1 MDLDQAGRYGTES
14 VGRAVASD
22 AVGLPVT
29 GQGHTGNSARGRYPL
44 SVPAATADGARQSFP
59 GEPRSRKNPAAHDR
73 CQRSPARGRH
83 TPWRR
88 VQFLAGLPALTV
100 LAFLLLAPA
109 AGWAQDLPVVSVF
122 ANQASV
128 PEGGTATFRLART
141 GSTAATL
148 TVSVRETERPHGTS
162 VGGSTVDREYT
173 FAANSSEM
181 TISVVSTQNN
191 WAAATTPTPYM
202 YVFVNTGNHYQIGT
216 NNALTTIIDDDPL
229 MVDIAPVAA
238 TVAEGD
244 GYAEFIVRRVAVDTV
259 TGRLTTYA
267 GRSVTLTVGVT
278 QTGAVIDGAPAD
290 VEVTL
295 ARTDTEK
302 TIQVALA
309 DDTVTEADGSVTL
322 TLPDSEAFA
331 VHGSHSAT
339 VTVIDDELPFVSVSA
354 NEESVPEGG
363 TATFRLHREGS
374 TAAPLTVTVSE
385 VEYPWGADDD
395 GSRVDRDYTFTAGSS
410 DITIALRSSQNNFA
424 TADHGPRPPWKFAPL
439 LLVYV
444 RAGTGYEGAW
454 SEAST
459 KIIDDDLVQVDIA
472 PVAAT
477 VREGDGYAEF
487 IVRRVYVRSTDGE
500 LLEYRGRPVTLTV
513 GVTQTGAVIDGEPA
527 AVEVTLARTDR
538 RQTIRVP
545 LADDAEVEAD
555 GSVTLTLPDSEEFG
569 VHGSSSATVTVTDD
583 DAEVTIA
590 PKDVSQPE
598 GVIPSFVLRRTG
610 YVGGELQVTV
620 DVTEIDRYRVIEGR
634 YTVTFAPGSPRA
646 DLLVWNENDYQDED
660 DGPITA
666 TIVAGHNY
674 MIGTPGTA
682 TLTVIDDDPSPV
694 LTIAG
699 VRHAEGDGALE
710 LEVALSFATGR
721 STVRTVTASYATADG
736 TATAGADY
744 TAAGGTLTFVPT
756 EENGWRPPA
765 QTISVSIHDDALHE
779 GDETF
784 AVTLSD
790 AVYAELPASP
800 ATVTIADDDLPV
812 VRLEPLAAEVA
823 ESAGA
828 VFTLTRTRTTSVT
841 ALEVDVAVTSEG
853 DFLDGTPPTAVTFDA
868 MSATATLTVP
878 LHDDSVA
885 EYNGAVIATIS
896 ANDDVYA
903 IDPAAGAARV
913 EVRDNEKPLVTMV
926 TYTFGGSPPH
936 EVTEGDDL
944 EFTMKRV
951 GNTVDAYTLPLQ
963 WGVRIDDPS
972 LATERSAY
980 ISAPPPLSATFPP
993 GEATVALSLRTDDDD
1008 VDEPDMEIG
1017 VFIPY
1022 PAADADYQHDW
1033 RRDEVWFTVRDDDLP
1048 RVTITPAGTPVAE
1061 SGEAVFNLART
1072 SDTGRMQVQV
1082 DVTEVGAFLAS
1093 PGSTTAIFASGSLTT
1108 TLTVPLNDD
1117 DLHEDEGSVTAT
1129 IAAGSGYRA
1138 GDPAAVTVTDDD
1150 LDQQVQISAQAAT
1163 VTEGDDAVFVLNR
1176 WTVTGVSISQ
1186 DTTRA
1191 ALTVN
1196 VQATGEGDFLDGT
1209 LPTSVTFD
1217 AGAVTTMLRVPTSDD
1232 MQLEASGSVTVQLL
1246 PGDGYRLSTNAEHQR
1261 ATVAVAD
1268 DEGGPEVSISPNAAQ
1283 VNEGQ
1288 DVVFTL
1294 TRTLD
1299 TASSLRVLVGL
1310 GGHTK
1315 MATTETLE
1323 RLGNREWAEF
1333 DAGAASTTLTLT
1345 TQDDEINEGDGEL
1358 YVEIKRYLTY
1368 RIMGNAR
1375 TEVLIKDDDV
1385 PVVTAEYSE
1394 RDIIEGTPLGFSVV
1408 RTGYTSTFLE
1418 VYFRS
1423 DKRFN
1428 HPYFPGRDGNTDG
1441 LSNPPF
1447 FVFDVGQSTNDLW
1460 YSSNGWYV
1468 YVGPAGGEVRYEI
1481 RPYRCR
1487 GEPCFTPRYTVGE
1500 PSSTTIRIA
1509 NRFPTLLA
1517 SAVAES
1523 VDEGEPAVFTLERVW
1538 NQDNLAGETTIV
1550 VFAVTEE
1557 GDVIDGVTPTTVTF
1571 GPGET
1576 HKTLSIPTQEDSVHG
1591 TGGGSVT
1598 LQLGG
1603 ADKPESETIES
1614 AYVIYTQETADGRHL
1629 SRATVTVLDDDP
1641 NASSVTI
1648 TANAESVT
1656 EGEDA
1661 GFTLTRTQ
1669 TSGELKVRV
1678 ERRLEGHEDYYGA
1691 TALTVSE
1698 LTRTLPDGQATD
1710 SFTVDTV
1717 DGTTVRPD
1725 GKVVAKILSPAA
1737 GDPAYMIGDPG
1748 TAEVAVRDDDAAR
1761 ISIAAVSETVE
1772 EGQDVVFTLAR
1783 AGATTNA
1790 LEVTVN
1796 VTDPGGVASG
1806 TLPASVQFA
1815 ANSGTT
1821 ALTIATTDDETVQ
1834 LNRVV
1839 TATLAVRDP
1848 LTYLLGEPS
1857 SAAVTVGDDD
1867 APVVTIVV
1875 NRPVVEEGREYKWTV
1890 TRTGYTPRTF
1900 RVPIRLTITTGEDIH
1915 VEDIRTGN
1923 FGAGGESEQRV
1934 QENLTPPK
1942 DGVPQPDRVWH
1953 LELLPS
1959 DDGAYRLGDPYIG
1972 TFTVIDGDRREEL
1985 SLARTSPPTFREAGQ
2000 VLQFGYTV
2008 TNSGNVPTAAPVK
2021 VSDDVAGEVVC
2032 SAESLAPEAAAG
2044 CQLAYTVTAADVTAG
2059 EIVST
2064 AEATDGTTRSSSVS
2078 ETISL
2083 VALPSLS
2090 IAGAGAHEQH
2100 DYELAFTVT
2109 LEGTRSGEVS
2119 IDYATAD
2126 GTATAGADYVAA
2138 TGSLTF
2144 GSEESQ
2150 QVIRVD
2156 LPDDDN
2162 LAEGDETFTVTL
2174 SNPSNAT
2181 LATAQATGTITDSDV
2196 LEVSV
2201 AAEAVTVQEG
2211 QDAVFTVAVAGA
2223 TSTADVAVG
2232 YSVSGT
2238 ATAGEDYTAP
2248 SGTLTIPAGAASG
2261 TITIGTLADEVADPN
2276 ETVIVVPEEVST
2288 TGTATVSGLA
2298 TTTIKNAGQP
2308 GVTVSPTSLTVGE
2321 GGSRTYT
2328 VVLDSEPTAAVTV
2341 SVRVPQGTDVSVDT
2355 TSLTFTTG
2363 DWSTVQTVTVR
2374 AAQDDDAVVDDAAT
2388 IGHTVSSTGDYDGEI
2403 VSDVAVTITDD
2414 DRRGVTVSPTSLTV
2428 EEGDDNTYTVVLDS
2442 KPTAAVTVTVNV
2454 PSGTDVSASPTS
2466 LTFTA
2471 DDWSTARTVTVSAA
2485 QDDDA
2490 LMDDAV
2496 TVGHTVGSTGDY
2508 SGETAADVAVM
2519 ITETDTPTLS
2529 IADVSAPESARSMTF
2544 TVSSSVASSRTVTV
2558 GWATGNATATAGE
2571 DYTAVTAGRVTFS
2584 PAGTL
2589 RQAISVTIADDE
2601 VDEDAETFEVTLSSA
2616 QNAALAGGQ
2625 TTLAVTGTITDDDQR
2640 GVTVNPTSLTVE
2652 EGSSKPYTVV
2662 LRSQPTEEVTV
2673 SASVPSNTDVSASPT
2688 SLTFTA
2694 DDWSTARTVTVSVAE
2709 DDDAD
2714 VDAAVTITHA
2724 VSGGDYGDNNA
2735 TASNVSVTSTE
2746 TDTPTRALALAKTTE
2761 AVNFTGVGT
2770 GIGYSYE
2777 AENSGN
2783 VTLTGTL
2790 AVADDKIRASKISC
2804 AAVPAGGLVPG
2815 ASLTC
2820 TGSYTVTQAD
2830 VDVAEVTN
2838 TAIATLDG
2846 VVSNEATETVPWA
2859 QSQQQKPVLS
2869 VPAVVN
2875 PPNAV
2880 IGQESGGALAFL
2892 VSLSRTSAQT
2902 VTVSFE
2908 TSDGT
2913 ATAGDDYTATDGTLT
2928 FAPGTTERTISV
2940 TIANDD
2946 LDEADESFKVRLSQ
2960 VVNATLPGGTATL
2973 EVTGT
2978 IADDDERGVTV
2989 SPTSLTVAEG
2999 GDKPYTVALATRPTG
3014 QVTVAIGGT
3023 TGTDLMVD
3031 KSSLTFTASG
3041 WRTVQ
3046 TVTVTAGEDD
3056 DGSNDSETLAHTASG
3071 ADYGSVTRNLP
3082 VTVTDNDSAGIVLT
3096 PTALEVTE
3104 GGSATYTVEL
3114 ATEPSGQV
3122 TVTVGGAT
3130 GTDLTV
3136 VNGSLTFTAST
3147 WNTAQT
3153 VEVRAGEDD
3162 DGTQRQR
3169 DLDAHGLGRRLRF
3182 GDQEPAGDGDRRRHR
3197 RHRADPDHAPSD
3209 RRRQRNLHGEAGDG
3223 ARRPG
3228 DGDGRRSRR
3237 H

>member
-1 MDLDQAGRYGTES
+1 MSIT
-14 VGRAVASD
+14 
-22 AVGLPVT
+22 
-29 GQGHTGNSARGRYPL
+29 
-44 SVPAATADGARQSFP
+44 
-59 GEPRSRKNPAAHDR
+59 
-73 CQRSPARGRH
+73 
-83 TPWRR
+83 
-88 VQFLAGLPALTV
+88 VQT
-100 LAFLLLAPA
+100 
-109 AGWAQDLPVVSVF
+109 
-122 ANQASV
+122 
-128 PEGGTATFRLART
+128 
-141 GSTAATL
+141 
-148 TVSVRETERPHGTS
+148 
-162 VGGSTVDREYT
+162 
-173 FAANSSEM
+173 
-181 TISVVSTQNN
+181 TQNN
-191 WAAATTPTPYM
+191 WATPAHDSVPSGYAPD
-202 YVFVNTGNHYQIGT
+202 VIVELRNKSHYQVSPDAGEVVT
-216 NNALTTIIDDDPL
+216 KIIDDDPVK
-229 MVDIAPVAA
+229 VDIAPVAA

-244 GYAEFIVRRVAVDTV
+244 GYAEFIVRRVAVRMTDGELV
-259 TGRLTTYA
+259 SYA
-267 GRSVTLTVGVT
+267 GRPVTATVGVT
-278 QTGAVIDGAPAD
+278 QTGEVIDGEPAE

-295 ARTDTEK
+295 ARTDVEK
-302 TIQVALA
+302 
-309 DDTVTEADGSVTL
+309 
-322 TLPDSEAFA
+322 
-331 VHGSHSAT
+331 
-339 VTVIDDELPFVSVSA
+339 
-354 NEESVPEGG
+354 
-363 TATFRLHREGS
+363 
-374 TAAPLTVTVSE
+374 
-385 VEYPWGADDD
+385 
-395 GSRVDRDYTFTAGSS
+395 
-410 DITIALRSSQNNFA
+410 
-424 TADHGPRPPWKFAPL
+424 
-439 LLVYV
+439 
-444 RAGTGYEGAW
+444 
-454 SEAST
+454 
-459 KIIDDDLVQVDIA
+459 
-472 PVAAT
+472 
-477 VREGDGYAEF
+477 
-487 IVRRVYVRSTDGE
+487 
-500 LLEYRGRPVTLTV
+500 
-513 GVTQTGAVIDGEPA
+513 
-527 AVEVTLARTDR
+527 
-538 RQTIRVP
+538 TIRVP

-555 GSVTLTLPDSEEFG
+555 GSVTLTLQAGDAFG
-569 VHGSSSATVTVTDD
+569 VHGSRSATVTVTDD

-620 DVTEIDRYRVIEGR
+620 DVTEIDRYRVIEGQ

-666 TIVAGHNY
+666 TIVAGDDY
-674 MIGTPGTA
+674 TIGTPGTA

-828 VFTLTRTRTTSVT
+828 VFTLTRTGTTSVT

-878 LHDDSVA
+878 LHDDRVA

-926 TYTFGGSPPH
+926 TYTFGGSPRH

-963 WGVRIDDPS
+963 WGVRSDDPS

-993 GEATVALSLRTDDDD
+993 GEATVALSLPTDDDD
-1008 VDEPDMEIG
+1008 VDEPDMEIS
-1017 VFIPY
+1017 VSIPY
-1022 PAADADYQHDW
+1022 PAADADYQYDW
-1033 RRDEVWFTVRDDDLP
+1033 RRGEAGFTIRDDDLP

-1072 SDTGRMQVQV
+1072 SDTGRMPVQV

-1232 MQLEASGSVTVQLL
+1232 MQREASGSVTVQLL

-1394 RDIIEGTPLGFSVV
+1394 RDIIEGTPLGFSAL
-1408 RTGYTSTFLE
+1408 RTGDTSTQLS
-1418 VYFRS
+1418 VYYWS

-1428 HPYFPGRDGNTDG
+1428 HPYQPNKDGTTDA
-1441 LSNPPF
+1441 LSNPPY
-1447 FVFDVGQSTNDLW
+1447 FVFHVGQSTNDLW
-1460 YSSNGWYV
+1460 YSYNGWYV

-1517 SAVAES
+1517 SAENES

-1538 NQDNLAGETTIV
+1538 NQENLADETTIV

-1669 TSGELKVRV
+1669 T
-1678 ERRLEGHEDYYGA
+1678 RRAQSAGGAALEGHQDYYGA

-1698 LTRTLPDGQATD
+1698 LTRTSRMARPPTASPSTPSTERRSAPTARWSRRSSHPPRATPCY
-1710 SFTVDTV
+1710 T
-1717 DGTTVRPD
+1717 
-1725 GKVVAKILSPAA
+1725 I
-1737 GDPAYMIGDPG
+1737 GDPA

-1806 TLPASVQFA
+1806 TLPTSVRFDA
-1815 ANSGTT
+1815 TAGLTT
-1821 ALTIATTDDETVQ
+1821 LTIATTDDDTVQ

-1839 TATLAVRDP
+1839 TATLSVRDP

-1857 SAAVTVGDDD
+1857 SAAVTVTDDSV
-1867 APVVTIVV
+1867 PVMTIVV

-1890 TRTGYTPRTF
+1890 TRTGYTPYQF

-1915 VEDIRTGN
+1915 VDDDLRSNLWGWRGDERESARKADI
-1923 FGAGGESEQRV
+1923 
-1934 QENLTPPK
+1934 PK

-1953 LELLPS
+1953 VELLPS
-1959 DDGAYRLGDPYIG
+1959 DDGGYRLGDPFIA
-1972 TFTVIDGDRREEL
+1972 TFTVIDGDRRDEL

-2021 VSDDVAGEVVC
+2021 VIDDVAGEVVC

-2064 AEATDGTTRSSSVS
+2064 AEATDGTTTSSSVS

-2144 GSEESQ
+2144 GSAESQ
-2150 QVIRVD
+2150 QIIRVD

-2223 TSTADVAVG
+2223 TSTADVSVG

-2248 SGTLTIPAGAASG
+2248 SGTLTIAAGAASG

-2321 GGSRTYT
+2321 GERRTYT

-2341 SVRVPQGTDVSVDT
+2341 SVRVPQETDVSVDP

-2374 AAQDDDAVVDDAAT
+2374 AAQDDDAVADDAAT

-2414 DRRGVTVSPTSLTV
+2414 DRRGVTVSPASLTV

-2442 KPTAAVTVTVNV
+2442 QPTAAVTVTVNV

-2471 DDWSTARTVTVSAA
+2471 DDWSTARTVTVSAE

-2571 DYTAVTAGRVTFS
+2571 DYTAVTTGRVTFS
-2584 PAGTL
+2584 PRGTL
-2589 RQAISVTIADDE
+2589 RQAISVTIADDD
-2601 VDEDAETFEVTLSSA
+2601 VDEDAETFEVTLSGA

-2625 TTLAVTGTITDDDQR
+2625 TTLAVTATITDDDQR

-2735 TASNVSVTSTE
+2735 TASNVSVTITE
-2746 TDTPTRALALAKTTE
+2746 TDTPTRALALAKTTA

-2777 AENSGN
+2777 AENSGT

-2790 AVADDKIRASKISC
+2790 AVEDDKIRASRISC
-2804 AAVPAGGLVPG
+2804 DAVPAGGLVPG

-2846 VVSNEATETVPWA
+2846 VVSNEAAETVPWA

-2880 IGQESGGALAFL
+2880 IGQESGGALAFP

-2999 GDKPYTVALATRPTG
+2999 DDKPYTVALATQPTG

-3031 KSSLTFTASG
+3031 KSSLTFTASD

-3056 DGSNDSETLAHTASG
+3056 DGSNDSETLTHTAAGADYGSVTEDLPVTVTDDDTAGIVLTPTALQVTEGSDAAYTVELSTEPSGQVTVTVGGANGTDLTVGNGSLTFTASTWNTAQTVAVGAGQDDDGTNDSVTLTHTAAGADYGSVTEDLPVTVTDDDTAGIVLTPTTLRVTEGGSATYTVELATEPSGEVTVTVGGAAGTDLTVVNPSLTFTASTWNTAQTVAVRADQDDDAWDDSATLTHTASG
-3071 ADYGSVTRNLP
+3071 ADYGSVSKYLP

-3096 PTALEVTE
+3096 PTALGVTE
-3104 GGSATYTVEL
+3104 GDSATYTVEL

-3122 TVTVGGAT
+3122 TVTVGGTT

-3136 VNGSLTFTAST
+3136 VNGSSLTFTAST
-3147 WNTAQT
+3147 WDTAQT

-3162 DGTQRQR
+3162 DGSADPARP
-3169 DLDAHGLGRRLRF
+3169 DAHGSGRRLRF
-3182 GDQEPAGDGDRRRHR
+3182 SDRGPAGNGDRRRHR
-3197 RHRADPDHAPSD
+3197 RHRADPDHA
-3209 RRRQRNLHGEAGDG
+3209 R
-3223 ARRPG
+3223 
-3228 DGDGRRSRR
+3228 
-3237 H
+3237 